1 MFLGHWCNVNRPFEA
16 CNKEKSG
23 ARIKTEIVYIQKP
36 ESCAVSKCELSLLS
50 PRGTS
55 GISLQSIRRVLHW
68 IANQSNRVQMAQ
80 SRVLRAFGTH
90 FTRLQLPEPRK
101 KSVIT
106 GYMWQ
111 EGRNWHMT
119 QKYHEIDTCC
129 LMCCHGLLAGRK
141 RRAWKPP
148 KRNLRSTSAVP
159 MRAGTLLKVDA
170 NRSFIWVWLFWI
182 LSVV

>member
-1 MFLGHWCNVNRPFEA
+1 M
-16 CNKEKSG
+16 
-23 ARIKTEIVYIQKP
+23 YKP

-101 KSVIT
+101 KSLIT
-106 GYMWQ
+106 GYTEAIRDKKAETDTWH
-111 EGRNWHMT
+111 RNTMRLTHVVLCVAMG
-119 QKYHEIDTCC
+119 CS
-129 LMCCHGLLAGRK
+129 LAEN
-141 RRAWKPP
+141 AELENLP

-170 NRSFIWVWLFWI
+170 NRSFIWVWLFRI